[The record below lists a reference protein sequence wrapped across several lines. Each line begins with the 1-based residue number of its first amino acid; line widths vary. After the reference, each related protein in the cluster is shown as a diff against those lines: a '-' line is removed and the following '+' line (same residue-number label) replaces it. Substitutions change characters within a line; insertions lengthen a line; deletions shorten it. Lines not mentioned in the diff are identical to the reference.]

1 MKSVTI
7 YTDGACSGNPGPG
20 GWGAVLIYGKTRT
33 EIGGGEG
40 VTTNNRMELTAA
52 IKALECLNQ
61 PCQVELYSDSSY
73 LVDSHVKGWLLSWEK
88 ENWTRRKGK
97 EQVPNS
103 DLWQRLRE
111 LESIHSVSWLK
122 VSGHAGVEENECCDK
137 IATSWAKQFKE

>member
-1 MKSVTI
+1 MSMN
-7 YTDGACSGNPGPG
+7 YGAMSESEMLMD
-20 GWGAVLIYGKTRT
+20 LIGMDEWVIP
-33 EIGGGEG
+33 EI
-40 VTTNNRMELTAA
+40 TADY
-52 IKALECLNQ
+52 N
-61 PCQVELYSDSSY
+61 D
-73 LVDSHVKGWLLSWEK
+73 DSWEK

-137 IATSWAKQFKE
+137 IATSCAKQFKE